1 MRSSAVALTFVLTLL
16 PSPAFAQ
23 DQQQPPDQKPP
34 AAVGEVGKKP
44 TRGFAKALFY
54 NLGDDLKHMPRRNSL
69 YWLAGGGA
77 VALLIHPED
86 GKINR
91 RLATSKSANVLFKP

>member
-1 MRSSAVALTFVLTLL
+1 MRSSAAAFVLLVMLSAT
-16 PSPAFAQ
+16 PSYGQETPQELTAQ
-23 DQQQPPDQKPP
+23 QDPQKTPPEQKPP
-34 AAVGEVGKKP
+34 AAVGEAGKKP

-54 NLGDDLKHMPRRNSL
+54 NLGDVVKHMPRRNSL

-91 RLATSKSANVLFKP
+91 RL